1 MSGPYRPSVR
11 VPPRGRGP
19 VLPAEKISILDGL
32 TVAVSNRAGNMNAS
46 PDQPRLL
53 LPGHPPPVPLVLI
66 VNSVAPAVPHTDFPP
81 QDLLDLG
88 LSPKFAEIVLL
99 DLKPI
104 ESLKERHFAPARLE
118 IR

>member
-1 MSGPYRPSVR
+1 
-11 VPPRGRGP
+11 
-19 VLPAEKISILDGL
+19 
-32 TVAVSNRAGNMNAS
+32 
-46 PDQPRLL
+46 
-53 LPGHPPPVPLVLI
+53 
-66 VNSVAPAVPHTDFPP
+66 
-81 QDLLDLG
+81 